1 MDCLEYNLL
10 CDKTNDAFIPEMYK
24 NWRGPNTPDSIGDH
38 TQEMYL
44 LSPQN
49 TQLVGLK
56 GA

>member
-10 CDKTNDAFIPEMYK
+10 CNKTNDAFIPEMYK